1 MRAGRLEE
9 ILYGNE
15 RIVVCG
21 ANKPIEKKFIT
32 EWLVMD
38 FARKFPNTEIIKL
51 TTIKGELHLFVY
63 DATAQALL
71 EKRYEDVI
79 KYSEELECH
88 IFDSDTEYI
97 NQLRKRLEEGCP
109 DGAKKQEIL

>member
-15 RIVVCG
+15 KIVVCG
-21 ANKPIEKKFIT
+21 ANKPVEKKFVT

-38 FARKFPNTEIIKL
+38 FARKFPNTEVIKL
-51 TTIKGELHLFVY
+51 TAIKGKIHLFVY

-71 EKRYEDVI
+71 EKRYEDVH
-79 KYSEELECH
+79 KYAERLEH
-88 IFDSDTEYI
+88 HVFDSDLEYI
-97 NQLRKRLEEGCP
+97 RSVKEKMR
-109 DGAKKQEIL
+109 

>member
-9 ILYGNE
+9 ILFGKDT
-15 RIVVCG
+15 IIIFG
-21 ANKPIEKKFIT
+21 ASHPFEKKFPT

-38 FARKFPNTEIIKL
+38 FARQFPNTEIIKL
-51 TTIKGELHLFVY
+51 SVTDGKLSAFVY
-63 DATAQALL
+63 DATARALH

-88 IFDSDTEYI
+88 VFDSDMEYI
-97 NQLRKRLEEGCP
+97 KKTQQKRN
-109 DGAKKQEIL
+109 INFTR